1 MAARRTRSISAKVT
15 EAEYARLV
23 AEAGDRTVSEWVRTV
38 ILETDAPDRQTR
50 HASILLAELLAL
62 RMILLNLIFP
72 MTRGE
77 ALTADAVQRLIDL
90 ADREKNQHARE
101 RLDVTRSES

>member
-1 MAARRTRSISAKVT
+1 MAARRTKSISAKVT

-38 ILETDAPDRQTR
+38 ILEAHSADRRTR
-50 HASILLAELLAL
+50 YASILLAELLAL
-62 RMILLNLIFP
+62 RRILLNLIFP

-77 ALTADAVQRLIDL
+77 AMTADAVQRLIDI
-90 ADREKNQHARE
+90 ADREKNLHAQE
-101 RLDVTRSES
+101 RLEVTRRES